1 MSDGDGSRDDDVE
14 DSASSTAGSASR
26 ADIEAIV
33 SERVGLLGKD
43 IKDTL
48 VKDIQGKLES
58 FRANVL
64 DMMNSRLNQIESNL
78 PIPAPQPILVQQSL
92 GKGRSDPPHSSCP
105 DGATN
110 QGNKSVGP
118 VWPSNANPS
127 PSASKEAHK
136 ALESL
141 QAMLASG
148 VITPDEFQ

>member
-78 PIPAPQPILVQQSL
+78 PIPAPQPVLVQQSL
-92 GKGRSDPPHSSCP
+92 GKGRSDPPPTRIVQTVPQARAIRVWGQCGLVSPALPLPPQRPINLWSHSRLC
-105 DGATN
+105 
-110 QGNKSVGP
+110 
-118 VWPSNANPS
+118 
-127 PSASKEAHK
+127 
-136 ALESL
+136 
-141 QAMLASG
+141 
-148 VITPDEFQ
+148 